1 LLNLKIEPLQT
12 FGITSSHEKE
22 NHREV
27 KIRDSIISAKA
38 MPSLETAT
46 TKSPIK
52 RAAPSYPNTSLS
64 ECSTISSSSPTR
76 PSSQTSSD
84 SSWDVSTFPET
95 SNLLPEEQN
104 GTWRTGAVHAFKH
117 PSTTV
122 SSVNKKL
129 KWPHVRSKISYAAEI
144 ASDILQDRLNHA
156 FDGHDLPAIHD
167 KILNLVPSVSLP
179 TTIQVIRS
187 MDAISDSAVAFIKR
201 SRSDAALLDEE
212 VVSDHL
218 AFAHHMGL
226 KARKALVRQGIC
238 HEWQILPTRPTI
250 TWQAQLDAA
259 LSRLFTA
266 EKSAFSVSWLF
277 SMKPVWTGDVVS
289 KVWRLRLDTGLV
301 EVVLDREW
309 NEFEDKSVCLG
320 VVFELPE
327 SAGCLQVGLLGE
339 E

>member
-1 LLNLKIEPLQT
+1 MKIEPLHT
-12 FGITSSHEKE
+12 FGIISNDEKE
-22 NHREV
+22 NHRKV
-27 KIRDSIISAKA
+27 KIRDFTISAKA

-46 TKSPIK
+46 ARSSIT
-52 RAAPSYPNTSLS
+52 RAAPSYPNTSSS
-64 ECSTISSSSPTR
+64 ECSTISSTSPTR
-76 PSSQTSSD
+76 PSSQISSD

-129 KWPHVRSKISYAAEI
+129 KWPHVRSKISNAAEI
-144 ASDILQDRLNHA
+144 ASDILQDCLNHA
-156 FDGHDLPAIHD
+156 FDGHDLPAVHD

-187 MDAISDSAVAFIKR
+187 MDAISDSAVALIKR

-226 KARKALVRQGIC
+226 EARKALVRQGIC

-266 EKSAFSVSWLF
+266 EKSTFSVSRLF
-277 SMKPVWTGDVVS
+277 SMKPVWTGDAVS
-289 KVWRLRLDTGLV
+289 KVWRLELDTGLV
-301 EVVLDREW
+301 EVVVDPECDELK
-309 NEFEDKSVCLG
+309 DKSVCLG